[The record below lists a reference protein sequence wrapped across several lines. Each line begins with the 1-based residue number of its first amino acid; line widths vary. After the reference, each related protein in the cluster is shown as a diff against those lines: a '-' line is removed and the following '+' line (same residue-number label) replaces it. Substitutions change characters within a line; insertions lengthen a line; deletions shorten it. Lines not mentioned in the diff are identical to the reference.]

1 MAEPR
6 LELGLSTD
14 MTNMKR
20 INFRALGAQDLTRRL
35 FDNFVRTQP
44 VTLCWRK
51 IDGVWTIEED
61 PFIDDWTEAEYR
73 VLVDCLQ
80 NTVKTGGFVLGAFI
94 DDKLKGFVS
103 VEPTLFGSRK
113 QYMDLSSIHV
123 SQDVRAQGIGRQ
135 LFDRAKAF
143 AKARGAE
150 KLYISAH
157 SAVESQAFYRAM
169 GCKEAQEYNQSHVDK
184 EPFDCQLECLL

>member
-35 FDNFVRTQP
+35 FDNFIRTQP

>member
-6 LELGLSTD
+6 LELGLSMD

-35 FDNFVRTQP
+35 FDNFIRTQP

-51 IDGVWTIEED
+51 IDGVWTIKED

>member
-135 LFDRAKAF
+135 LFERAKAF

>member
-6 LELGLSTD
+6 LELGLSMD

-35 FDNFVRTQP
+35 FDNFIRTQP

-51 IDGVWTIEED
+51 IDGVWTIKED

-113 QYMDLSSIHV
+113 QYMDLSSH
-123 SQDVRAQGIGRQ
+123 SCFAGCTRAGHW
-135 LFDRAKAF
+135 
-143 AKARGAE
+143 
-150 KLYISAH
+150 SA
-157 SAVESQAFYRAM
+157 AV
-169 GCKEAQEYNQSHVDK
+169 
-184 EPFDCQLECLL
+184 

>member
-1 MAEPR
+1 
-6 LELGLSTD
+6 
-14 MTNMKR
+14 MKR